1 MFVSDLLKNQVIL
14 VTGGGSGLGLE
25 LAKKF
30 ASLGAQVHICGRRE
44 VVIAEALAQLQ
55 AIPDA
60 RVAGHLVDIRMA
72 DAVHD
77 LVEKIWKQSP
87 LTALVNNAAANFI
100 SPTER
105 ISARGFDAIANTVF
119 HGTFYMTN
127 AVGQKW
133 ISTGRPGSILSIV
146 STGVVNGA
154 PFAVPSTMAKAA
166 ICAMTKALSIEWAS
180 RGIRLNAIGPG
191 LIPTLGAVA
200 RLMPGTSADELARSN
215 PMGRLGRVD
224 ELQNLATF
232 LVSDSCAWLTGQIVM
247 LDGAHHLAHGS
258 VYSPLLKLTDE
269 EWSAVSSE
277 IRAHDKADKQ
287 LRGNMV
293 PVTRHDG

>member
-1 MFVSDLLKNQVIL
+1 MFLSDLLKDQVVLI
-14 VTGGGSGLGLE
+14 TGGGSGLGLE

-30 ASLGAQVHICGRRE
+30 VSLGAEVHICGRRQ
-44 VVIAEALAQLQ
+44 VVINEAIAQLGE
-55 AIPDA
+55 IPGA
-60 RVAGHLVDIRMA
+60 RAVGHVVDIRA
-72 DAVHD
+72 AESVQE
-77 LVEKIWKQSP
+77 LVEKIWRESP

-133 ISTGRPGSILSIV
+133 ISTGKPGSILSIV

-154 PFAVPSTMAKAA
+154 PFAVPSTMAKSA
-166 ICAMTKALSIEWAS
+166 ICAMTRALSIEWAS
-180 RGIRLNAIGPG
+180 KGIRLNAIGPG
-191 LIPTLGAVA
+191 LIPTPGAVA
-200 RLMPGTSADELARSN
+200 RLMPGTSADELERTN
-215 PMGRLGRVD
+215 PMRRLGRVD

-232 LVSDSCAWLTGQIVM
+232 LLSDSCAWLTGQIVM

-258 VYSPLLKLTDE
+258 VYSPLLKLTEE
-269 EWSAVSSE
+269 EWTVVSSE

-287 LRGNMV
+287 LRGEAI
-293 PVTRHDG
+293 PVSTP

>member
-1 MFVSDLLKNQVIL
+1 MFLSDLLKNQAIL
-14 VTGGGSGLGLE
+14 ITGGGSGLGLE

-30 ASLGAQVHICGRRE
+30 VSLGATVHICGRRE
-44 VVIAEALAQLQ
+44 IVIAEALETLRKF
-55 AIPDA
+55 PEA
-60 RVAGHLVDIRMA
+60 RVTGHVLDIRIS
-72 DAVHD
+72 DEVHE
-77 LVEKIWKQSP
+77 LVEKIWKEAP
-87 LTALVNNAAANFI
+87 LTGLVNNAAANFI

-133 ISTGRPGSILSIV
+133 ISARQSGSVLSIV

-154 PFAVPSTMAKAA
+154 PFAVPSTMAKSA
-166 ICAMTKALSIEWAS
+166 ICAMTRALSIEWAS
-180 RGIRLNAIGPG
+180 KGIRLNAIGPG
-191 LIPTLGAVA
+191 LIPTPGAVA
-200 RLMPGTSADELARSN
+200 RLMPGTSADELARLN
-215 PMGRLGRVD
+215 PMKRLGRVD

-232 LVSDSCAWLTGQIVM
+232 LLSDSCTWLTGQIVM

-269 EWSAVSSE
+269 EWSSVSSE
-277 IRAHDKADKQ
+277 IRAHDKADKK
-287 LRGNMV
+287 LRSKPV
-293 PVTRHDG
+293 PVSTP